1 MALAWRD
8 LALPAVHLGAAL
20 AARDWLVG
28 FLCRRDL
35 AALPRNRAAVGEIE
49 SRLIGA
55 EELLADPRPLAAL
68 ARWPPSPAGSTRAIR
83 RPWPAVPPSG

>member
-1 MALAWRD
+1 MARAWRD

-55 EELLADPRPLAAL
+55 EELLAAL
-68 ARWPPSPAGSTRAIR
+68 ACWRSSPAGSTRAIR